1 MDLILQKLGNLES
14 DINGI
19 KSDINGIKNE
29 LSELKDATARIEAKQ
44 QIIFDH
50 TAKLSEYH
58 TELKHEM
65 EEIKDHLR
73 FNTYK
78 ITENEREI
86 FKLRFGDD

>member
-1 MDLILQKLGNLES
+1 MENKLDLILQKLGNIES

-19 KSDINGIKNE
+19 KIE
-29 LSELKDATARIEAKQ
+29 LGELKETAARIETKQ
-44 QIIFDH
+44 QIIFEH

-58 TELKHEM
+58 TEVKHEM

-86 FKLRFGDD
+86 FKLKNENQ

>member
-1 MDLILQKLGNLES
+1 MENNLNLILQKLEKLETGM
-14 DINGI
+14 NEI
-19 KSDINGIKNE
+19 KSD
-29 LSELKDATARIEAKQ
+29 LTELKDTTTRIETRQ
-44 QIIFDH
+44 QIIYEH

-58 TELKHEM
+58 TEVKNEM

-86 FKLRFGDD
+86 FKLKNQ